1 MNDMATHSFRTRSI
15 TPHCSARFSR
25 ATSHRIAAVA
35 LVVTGAIGIAIPA
48 SAQLGGAKTTDIGLK
63 ALKFTPAKVTVA
75 KGAKVN
81 FVWKEKVAHN
91 IVVDAK
97 HKSPTLNKGV
107 WTTSFD
113 KAGTYKYKCT
123 IHPGMNGEI
132 TVK

>member
-1 MNDMATHSFRTRSI
+1 MNGMATHSIRNRST
-15 TPHCSARFSR
+15 TPRRLSR
-25 ATSHRIAAVA
+25 STSRIAALA
-35 LVVTGAIGIAIPA
+35 LVVAGATGVAIPA
-48 SAQLGGAKTTDIGLK
+48 SAQLGGAKSTDIGLK
-63 ALKFTPAKVTVA
+63 ALKFTPGKVTVA

-123 IHPGMNGEI
+123 IHPGMTGEI